1 MEELLA
7 IRTDTELV
15 EIVVPV
21 HNEAQTLEAT
31 IARLREYLDRCF
43 PFPAVVTIADNASI
57 DGTDALA
64 RALAARRDGVQALH
78 LDEKGR
84 GRALRTSWTA
94 SRAEVVAYMDAD
106 LATGL
111 EALLPLVAPLLSGH
125 SDIAIGSR
133 LAGGAHVVRG
143 PRRELISRC
152 YNVLLRVTLGSHFS
166 DAQCGFKAMRADAG
180 SAPVAPGRGQ
190 RLVLRHRAPG
200 PRRTQRP
207 AHPRGSGRLGRR
219 SRLPGGHRAHLP
231 R

>member
-21 HNEAQTLEAT
+21 HNQAQTLETT
-31 IARLREYLDRCF
+31 IERLRGYLDRCF

-64 RALAARRDGVQALH
+64 RAMAARRDGVQALH

-84 GRALRTSWTA
+84 GRALRTSWIA

-133 LAGGAHVVRG
+133 LTGGG
-143 PRRELISRC
+143 PCR
-152 YNVLLRVTLGSHFS
+152 
-166 DAQCGFKAMRADAG
+166 
-180 SAPVAPGRGQ
+180 
-190 RLVLRHRAPG
+190 
-200 PRRTQRP
+200 PRPQT
-207 AHPRGSGRLGRR
+207 
-219 SRLPGGHRAHLP
+219 
-231 R
+231 